1 MLDKNEYIN
10 EVWKQYENCLENNEK
25 RNLYKKNVY
34 RNVKYTIMFKSVLMI
49 LISIF
54 STFGIAYAGVTTYN
68 SIVQRNDQNSFSDVD
83 FDYKN
88 DMIHQYI
95 ENVGDIYY
103 KKIMSYEEYVNY
115 KRIWNNIIEMN
126 EEDFKENFVLVTGT
140 HSLNLVGLYIYNISS
155 DGNTM
160 YVTLKEKDNIEEEEN
175 QNLVISAKISLELNS
190 DNVIFDKYVFKPD
203 LGYVPIDELPSN
215 YTKEQAIKDNC
226 CVIYNSEIIS
236 NDKNQL
242 NDFLEKAKNNIET
255 SIRIIIYYP
264 NEITRAIDI
273 EYTNSK
279 YIAYAKFIKHAD
291 DFIGRDAYSIIAKE
305 IKTYY
310 IKNSQLTEY
319 ELSNNTGEKLSV
331 CFIKDS

>member
-34 RNVKYTIMFKSVLMI
+34 KNAKYTIMFKSVLMI

-68 SIVQRNDQNSFSDVD
+68 NIVQRNDQNPFSDVD

-140 HSLNLVGLYIYNISS
+140 HSLSLVGLYISNISS

>member
-34 RNVKYTIMFKSVLMI
+34 KNAKYTIMFKSVLMI

-68 SIVQRNDQNSFSDVD
+68 NIVQRNDQNPFSDVD

-273 EYTNSK
+273 EYMNGK